1 MIGRNVVKI
10 YSRLQMPMGI
20 MVLIPTVVLILN
32 SESASPTKNR
42 NRETWRQ
49 PGTASATI
57 GMYPSSNPSYKYC
70 RSRALFRGSLYR
82 LKTCMYSRTHFWT
95 RIARS
100 AATRLRTSAM
110 NQDAFTRTS
119 DAKGLNAAEGAG
131 GVERMETCGAMEAS
145 CREI

>member
-1 MIGRNVVKI
+1 MDRKVVMI
-10 YSRLQMPMGI
+10 YSRPQMPMGTT
-20 MVLIPTVVLILN
+20 VLIPTVVLILN
-32 SESASPTKNR
+32 REPVSPTKNR

-57 GMYPSSNPSYKYC
+57 GMYHPSHPSYKYC

-100 AATRLRTSAM
+100 AATRLKASAM
-110 NQDAFTRTS
+110 NQNAFTRTS
-119 DAKGLNAAEGAG
+119 DADGLNAGKGAG
-131 GVERMETCGAMEAS
+131 GMEGMETCGAMEVS
-145 CREI
+145 CVEI